1 VPELHE
7 YDIVDVFAEA
17 RYSGN
22 QLAIVY
28 IDGTEPDEW
37 LQRVANEFGFSETVY
52 LPIDIHSD
60 APVATRI
67 FTPQIEVPFAG
78 HPTLGAAW
86 AVRRTTGRDR
96 VELAEK
102 AGTIATWAE
111 QDTDCETLWMSQNVP
126 EFGTT
131 FSVAG
136 AEDGPVGSL
145 AEALT
150 IEPRDLAPEPKPQ
163 IVSTGLPFLIVRLA
177 DRAAVARAKEK
188 PDVLTGWLGDE
199 GPQAVLVFAT
209 EAEEAGHAIRARMF
223 ASAFGIAEDPAT
235 GSANGCMAA
244 YLVRHRVLG
253 TDSID
258 VAVEQG
264 YEMGRPSVLYLRAD
278 TKSVTV
284 GGRVQHVASGRLT

>member
-1 VPELHE
+1 MPELHE
-7 YDIVDVFAEA
+7 YEIVDVFAEA
-17 RYSGN
+17 QYSGN

-28 IDGTEPDEW
+28 INGSESDEW

-52 LPIDIHSD
+52 LPIELRSN

-86 AVRRTTGRDR
+86 AVRRNTGRDR

-111 QDTDCETLWMSQNVP
+111 QDPDGETLWMSQNAP

-131 FSVAG
+131 FTTAG
-136 AEDGPVGSL
+136 PAGSMAGSL
-145 AEALT
+145 AAGLS

-163 IVSTGLPFLIVRLA
+163 IVSTGLPFLMVRLK
-177 DRAAVARAKEK
+177 DRDAVGRAKEK
-188 PDVLTGWLGDE
+188 PDVLTRWLGEE

-209 EAEEAGHAIRARMF
+209 DAEEAGHTIRARMF

-235 GSANGCMAA
+235 GSANGCLAA

-253 TDSID
+253 ADTID

-278 TKSVTV
+278 RESVTV
-284 GGRVQHVASGRLT
+284 GGRVRHVAFGRLT